1 MPAVASV
8 FTGRTP
14 NRHGAGS
21 FRAPVADL
29 GRSIPNWL
37 RHDVETLPEILARRG
52 FSKHA
57 IVSQASWFRNRFG
70 LDRGFDTLSMPATD
84 AGVVEAARDWLTGH
98 RENPQAPF
106 FLYLHLMEA
115 HRHFDWTRVG
125 NRERAEKLTPA
136 QRRAGIAVAP
146 EYWCPRPLAA
156 RCQTFLAYV
165 QAVAAQREQV
175 AQVLSTLEALGLL
188 GETAVILYSDHG
200 EEFRD
205 HIGEERA
212 QGGHPQDHYGYGHG
226 HAMYQE
232 LLHVPLLVWHPTH
245 LGARVSMPVSL
256 ADILPS
262 VLDWLQLDYDRQSYE
277 GASWA
282 AALTEGTSRE
292 GRARFASA
300 ISLGPEQVSVVRD
313 GWKRVLHLSNGKRR
327 LYNLNLDPGEK
338 QPLQGGAVEAELDRL
353 IDGYIAATR
362 GGDQGAPILSAEDI
376 RALQSLGYLEEV
388 ETP

>member
-1 MPAVASV
+1 VTTRAVV
-8 FTGRTP
+8 RTESTDA
-14 NRHGAGS
+14 HH
-21 FRAPVADL
+21 DL

-106 FLYLHLMEA
+106 FLDLHLMEA

-165 QAVAAQREQV
+165 QAVAAQ
-175 AQVLSTLEALGLL
+175 
-188 GETAVILYSDHG
+188 H
-200 EEFRD
+200 
-205 HIGEERA
+205 
-212 QGGHPQDHYGYGHG
+212 
-226 HAMYQE
+226 
-232 LLHVPLLVWHPTH
+232 
-245 LGARVSMPVSL
+245 
-256 ADILPS
+256 
-262 VLDWLQLDYDRQSYE
+262 
-277 GASWA
+277 
-282 AALTEGTSRE
+282 TS
-292 GRARFASA
+292 
-300 ISLGPEQVSVVRD
+300 GPE
-313 GWKRVLHLSNGKRR
+313 
-327 LYNLNLDPGEK
+327 
-338 QPLQGGAVEAELDRL
+338 
-353 IDGYIAATR
+353 
-362 GGDQGAPILSAEDI
+362 
-376 RALQSLGYLEEV
+376 
-388 ETP
+388 